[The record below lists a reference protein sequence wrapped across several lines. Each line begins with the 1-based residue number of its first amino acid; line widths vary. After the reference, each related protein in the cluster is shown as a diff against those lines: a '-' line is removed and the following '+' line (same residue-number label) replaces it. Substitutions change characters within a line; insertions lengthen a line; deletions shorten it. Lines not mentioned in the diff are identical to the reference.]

1 MSRGW
6 SGFERL
12 TTDCWFVKGPIEGL
26 TGSEKSRRRGVSEGE
41 SFGGEEG
48 EGGTLN
54 NSKSCEYRK

>member
-1 MSRGW
+1 MSREW

-12 TTDCWFVKGPIEGL
+12 TTNCWFVKGPIEGL
-26 TGSEKSRRRGVSEGE
+26 TGSERVGGKVSVRE
-41 SFGGEEG
+41 SFGGEGG